1 MSKSEQTKRGIA
13 RAFVSLV
20 ESQPLEKVNVSKLVD
35 AMGINR
41 KTFYYHFTDKTDL
54 VIWTFRSALADAL
67 QERFEREQLVEPGP
81 GSQDP
86 YQDLPCYVLNKLGV
100 RSLDHSGFFRTFLN
114 VLAGNRTY
122 YLKVLSSPTA
132 GLAPYL
138 EGLYEPLVKA
148 DIEFILGGRYLPPES
163 ASFLSTYFVTA
174 ALGMLFRL
182 LEHPE
187 LLSNQAA
194 VEPFANLTHE
204 ALRHAIEDHPMRRA
218 PRPAQ

>member
-81 GSQDP
+81 ESQDP

-100 RSLDHSGFFRTFLN
+100 RSLDHSGFFQTFLN
-114 VLAGNRTY
+114 VLAGNRTRMTVEQLGSGRY
-122 YLKVLSSPTA
+122 VCEATQYAGEEKLTA
-132 GLAPYL
+132 
-138 EGLYEPLVKA
+138 E
-148 DIEFILGGRYLPPES
+148 IEFEVPE
-163 ASFLSTYFVTA
+163 FIGVDTGLDLS
-174 ALGMLFRL
+174 
-182 LEHPE
+182 EI
-187 LLSNQAA
+187 S
-194 VEPFANLTHE
+194 
-204 ALRHAIEDHPMRRA
+204 LR
-218 PRPAQ
+218 